1 MEEMPAF
8 PERESSILAVLKKK
22 KPGRVPENEIR
33 ESKSPAPNTNH
44 HTEPPPTAATT
55 VTVNNSSADLLGL
68 STPPSSQP
76 SSNTGVLLDVLG
88 DIYNMPNKLGTTN
101 GTQNTYNPKK

>member
-1 MEEMPAF
+1 MPAF

-22 KPGRVPENEIR
+22 KPGRVPETEIR

-44 HTEPPPTAATT
+44 HAEAPAIAAAA
-55 VTVNNSSADLLGL
+55 VNNTSADLLGL

-76 SSNTGVLLDVLG
+76 TSNTGVLLDILG
-88 DIYNMPNKLGTTN
+88 DIYNMPNKVGATN
-101 GTQNTYNPKK
+101 GAQNTYNPKK